1 MIEEPLLAAGNI
13 RLYRVGK
20 LPKDCRFSG
29 ITTESSEFHK
39 LDWRD
44 QTIVERGDHN
54 AWGRWFAGSRSE
66 ADWYA
71 EHENWGAP
79 LYYIDV
85 PERQAASWL
94 VAHNDEAKKFSA
106 RPSLEYFLPI
116 DIANQALPMPG
127 YVPPR
132 TSDGLRV
139 SQVTTEP
146 ALPAVCDIHIAAKPA
161 P

>member
-1 MIEEPLLAAGNI
+1 MIEEPLLDAGNV

-29 ITTESSEFHK
+29 ITTESPEFHK
-39 LDWRD
+39 LNWRD
-44 QTIVERGDHN
+44 QAAIERGDHR

-71 EHENWGAP
+71 EHENWGDP

-85 PERQAASWL
+85 PERQAASWS
-94 VAHNDEAKKFSA
+94 VAHNDEIKKFSA
-106 RPSLEYFLPI
+106 RPSQEYFLPL
-116 DIANQALPMPG
+116 DIANQARPMPG

-132 TSDGLRV
+132 TSDGRRA
-139 SQVTTEP
+139 SEITTEP
-146 ALPAVCDIHIAAKPA
+146 VQPAARDIHSIAKPV